1 MAKNKVSGDD
11 VALYLFHQG
20 TNMKAYEYMGAHKVK
35 GEDDLYSFRVWAPH
49 AEKVSV
55 IGDFNSWDENKGVMN
70 PVNNAGM
77 WECYLSGVKEFDN
90 YKYLVTAKDGKQTAK
105 ADPYAFHSETRPG
118 TASKIYD
125 LSAYKW
131 KDGKWLQERQNKN
144 VYESPMNIY
153 EVHAGSWKN
162 HEDGNPYSYRDLAN
176 ELVPYVKDMGYTHIE
191 FMPLSEYPFDGSWGY
206 QVTGYF
212 AATSR
217 YGTPEDF
224 MYLVDVCH
232 QNDISVILDW
242 VPAHF
247 PKDEFGLANF
257 DGEACYEYKDP
268 KKGEHLQWGTK
279 IFDFGRNEVVSFLTS
294 SAAFW
299 LDKYHIDGLR
309 VDAVASM
316 LYLDYGREHGQWIA
330 NKNGGNE
337 NLEAVDFLRKL
348 NMGIFRDFPHA
359 LMIAE
364 ESTAW
369 PLVSK
374 PVDIGGLGFNFK
386 WNMGWMNDALRYF
399 SMDGLSRKYN
409 HNLLTFSFFYAFSE
423 NFILPISHDEVVH
436 GKCSLIGKMPG
447 EYEEKFKG
455 IRSFLGYLMTHP
467 GKKLTFMGQEFGQ
480 FIEWKYDT
488 GLDWLLLDYEKHRQ
502 LKDYVKKL
510 NELYLRYPAFWEI
523 DYSWEGFKWF
533 VSDDKD
539 NSVIA
544 FSRRDK
550 KGDEIVAVC
559 NFTPVMRE
567 GYSFGVEFEGVYE
580 VLMNSDDTAFGG
592 DGLGTKT
599 KVSSK
604 KGQMHGFE
612 NYITMDLP
620 GLSFILLKRK
630 PKPAKKSKAKKDEA
644 KPAKTKAEAPEEKAV
659 VKKAQASK
667 AQKTTQ
673 VKTEKVTPPADK
685 KVVVPKKEKV
695 AAKTKKAAPE
705 KEKAAESKE
714 EQVTELE
721 KLVAEN
727 KAKKAK
733 KK

>member
-1 MAKNKVSGDD
+1 MAENKILGDD
-11 VALYLFHQG
+11 IALYLFHQG
-20 TNMKAYEYMGAHKVK
+20 NNMKAYEYMGAHKVE
-35 GEDDLYSFRVWAPH
+35 GQDNLFSFRVWAPH
-49 AEKVSV
+49 AKSVSV
-55 IGDFNSWDENKGVMN
+55 IGDFNDWDEARGEMALIND
-70 PVNNAGM
+70 AGM
-77 WECYLSGVKEFDN
+77 WECYISDVKVYDN
-90 YKYLVTAKDGKQTAK
+90 YKFLVTAADGKKTAK
-105 ADPYAFHSETRPG
+105 ADPYAFHSETRPQ
-118 TASKIYD
+118 TASKYYE
-125 LSAYKW
+125 LSGYKW
-131 KDGKWLQERQNKN
+131 KDSKWLKEAKKKN

-153 EVHAGSWKN
+153 EVHAGSWKT
-162 HEDGNPYSYRDLAN
+162 HEDGNPYSYRDLAD

-191 FMPLSEYPFDGSWGY
+191 LMPMSEYPFDGSWGY

-217 YGTPEDF
+217 YGTPHDF
-224 MYLVDVCH
+224 MYFIDTCH
-232 QNDISVILDW
+232 QSGISVILDW

-247 PKDEFGLANF
+247 PRDEHGLSNF
-257 DGEACYEYKDP
+257 DGEACYEYADP
-268 KKGEHLQWGTK
+268 RKGEHKSWGTK
-279 IFDFGRNEVVSFLTS
+279 VFDFGRNEVISFLMS
-294 SAAFW
+294 SAVFW

-316 LYLDYGREHGQWIA
+316 LYLDYDRDDGQWIA
-330 NKNGGNE
+330 NMYGGNE

-348 NMGIFRDFPHA
+348 NTNIFRDFPQA

-374 PVDIGGLGFNFK
+374 PADIGGLGFNFK

-447 EYEEKFKG
+447 EYEDKFKG
-455 IRSFLGYLMTHP
+455 VRSFLGYLMAHP

-488 GLDWLLLDYEKHRQ
+488 GLDWLLLGYEKHQQ
-502 LKDYVKKL
+502 LKNYVKKL
-510 NELYLRYPAFWEI
+510 NNIYLKYPAFWEV

-533 VSDDKD
+533 VPDDTD

-550 KGDEIVAVC
+550 KGDEIAVVC

-567 GYSFGVEFEGVYE
+567 KYSFGVENEGVYE
-580 VLMNSDDTAFGG
+580 IILNSDAKEFGG
-592 DGLGTKT
+592 DGKGTKT
-599 KVSSK
+599 KVTSK
-604 KGQMHGFE
+604 KVPMHGYD
-612 NYITMDLP
+612 NSITLDLP
-620 GLSFILLKRK
+620 GLSCILLVRK
-630 PKPAKKSKAKKDEA
+630 EKPAKKAPAKKSVKEEKA
-644 KPAKTKAEAPEEKAV
+644 GPVKAEAA
-659 VKKAQASK
+659 
-667 AQKTTQ
+667 
-673 VKTEKVTPPADK
+673 
-685 KVVVPKKEKV
+685 PKKTAKSKKPAEVKEEATEIEKLIEENK
-695 AAKTKKAAPE
+695 AKSKKAAP
-705 KEKAAESKE
+705 K
-714 EQVTELE
+714 T
-721 KLVAEN
+721 
-727 KAKKAK
+727 K